1 MLAGQKK
8 IFFNLRLFLG
18 LQIMRKKIFAVGNSY
33 YLAISLLLFY
43 VEHFSACINAK
54 QSDGNFHFFD
64 SKKKR
69 AYQRAHAI
77 SISDLKEHRMRRAH
91 VC

>member
-1 MLAGQKK
+1 
-8 IFFNLRLFLG
+8 
-18 LQIMRKKIFAVGNSY
+18 MRKKIFAVGNSY

-64 SKKKR
+64 SKKKARISARPCNLNFRFKRTQNASGSCLLTR
-69 AYQRAHAI
+69 A
-77 SISDLKEHRMRRAH
+77 
-91 VC
+91 

>member
-1 MLAGQKK
+1 
-8 IFFNLRLFLG
+8 
-18 LQIMRKKIFAVGNSY
+18 MRKKIFAVGNSY

-69 AYQRAHAI
+69 AYQRACTVFFLIKRTQNA
-77 SISDLKEHRMRRAH
+77 SGSCLLTRA
-91 VC
+91 